1 MNYSLS
7 GITLEQNPN
16 PNPNPKKVIASFKE
30 PATGNDL
37 KIRVTL
43 EKPLLTLSLDETI
56 ELAIASC
63 AKQR

>member
-16 PNPNPKKVIASFKE
+16 PNLKKVIVSFKE